1 MRWGRSSRR
10 FGGYLALFAL
20 WLQFAVSFAH
30 IHPADSIIDHGQAGV
45 VAAPSPGA
53 PGSPTT
59 PSSNRTGDGRSHD
72 ECPICASIYLVS
84 TAFLGEPP
92 ALVVPM
98 LFYRADL
105 PLIANGGFQVARY
118 TFFQTR
124 APPIA

>member
-30 IHPADSIIDHGQAGV
+30 IHPTDSIVEHKQIGARAACLPGERNLP
-45 VAAPSPGA
+45 APS
-53 PGSPTT
+53 
-59 PSSNRTGDGRSHD
+59 GDGRSQD

-84 TAFLGEPP
+84 TALIGEPP
-92 ALVVPM
+92 ALLLPVV
-98 LFYRADL
+98 FHRADL
-105 PLIANGGFQVARY
+105 PLAADARLHVARY
-118 TFFQTR
+118 FLFQTR